1 MLIFTGDINLTD
13 WYFNA
18 GFGIGSR
25 IADGFNPFTNL
36 ERRKEDFWIGNF
48 EGVASEV
55 SCNKGFAGEV
65 FRVSPKALLQLP
77 HFDAYGLANNHAMQH
92 GAEAYRQTFEAI
104 ESFGAKCFGSAKQK
118 STIIEHQGKKVSI
131 TGMSL
136 RIDDFTL
143 KPLYWHNPEY
153 AEIEKEIE
161 HLPTDAFKILYMH
174 WGNEYI
180 NRPSA
185 QQKRLA
191 HWLIDAGFDL
201 IIGMHPHVLQG
212 YEEYKGKYIFYSLGN
227 FVFEMAWQPT
237 TIGAIVKY
245 DLDGNKPIVEYV
257 KIGNDCSPVVVEE
270 SSVPEKWRFR
280 YLNEALRKDDNSE
293 QYHSEISRNYATYRK
308 HNHKYILRN
317 MIAHPK
323 LGVYLIK
330 DFINRRIK

>member
-25 IADGFNPFTNL
+25 VAEGYNPFVNL

-65 FRVSPKALLQLP
+65 FRVSPKALHQLP
-77 HFDAYGLANNHAMQH
+77 HFNAYGLANNHAMQH
-92 GAEAYRQTFEAI
+92 GAEAYNQTVDAI
-104 ESFGAKCFGSAKQK
+104 ESFGAKCFGSERQK
-118 STIIEHQGKKVSI
+118 SIIIEHQGKTVSI

-136 RIDDFTL
+136 RIDDFSQ

-153 AEIEKEIE
+153 AEIKKEIG
-161 HLPTDAFKILYMH
+161 HLPKDAFKVLYVH

-227 FVFEMAWQPT
+227 FVFEMAWMPT

-245 DLDGNKPIVEYV
+245 DLERNKLIVEYV
-257 KIGNDCSPVVVEE
+257 KIGYDCSPAVVEE
-270 SSVPEKWRFR
+270 SSVPAEWRFS
-280 YLNEALRKDDNSE
+280 YLNEALTKDDNSE
-293 QYHSEISRNYATYRK
+293 QYHIEISRNYATYRK

-317 MIAHPK
+317 MISHPK
-323 LGVYLIK
+323 MGLYLIK
-330 DFINRRIK
+330 DFIKRRL